1 MKSIRKV
8 TSGATVRGSHR
19 VTFAHDLESLQDP
32 LPTMRVVFNIHL
44 SPSALMTDSEIEK
57 PPKPQRKPLR
67 RLFGSL
73 VDFCASMENPEC
85 RQCDNCDCTYDSEHN
100 WKHTPQHADIEWIC
114 ENCTDCEQEE
124 KVPENV
130 ECPNCWCET
139 TQRELDSDGCFECG
153 LGTDTDDQG
162 LGIACDFCERS
173 YSDECDWVNGNR
185 ILVEHDISHDYLWVC
200 PHCQKDED
208 FLERLDA
215 EAEKYAEEYFRERHP
230 KKFNHVL
237 DQILESQ
244 GMILS
249 SACGMPLSTVLKIQL
264 QSLKYGGRGRRSGMV
279 HTNAKIERLSKR
291 LANLKQSD
299 TIFMA

>member
-8 TSGATVRGSHR
+8 TSSATERCSHR

-32 LPTMRVVFNIHL
+32 LPTVRVVFNIHL
-44 SPSALMTDSEIEK
+44 SPAALMTDSEIEQV
-57 PPKPQRKPLR
+57 PKPQRKPLR

-73 VDFCASMENPEC
+73 ASLCEMLDSEEFNPGC
-85 RQCDNCDCTYDSEHN
+85 RQCDDCDRTFAGDHD
-100 WKHTPQHADIEWIC
+100 WHHTPESKDHEWVCDRCHSDTEEKSAVEELAEKTSGISL
-114 ENCTDCEQEE
+114 DYPEE

-153 LGTDTDDQG
+153 LGTDTDEQG

-173 YSDECDWVNGNR
+173 YSDECDWLNGNR

-215 EAEKYAEEYFRERHP
+215 EAEKYAEEYFRDRHP

-237 DQILESQ
+237 DQILVS
-244 GMILS
+244 
-249 SACGMPLSTVLKIQL
+249 
-264 QSLKYGGRGRRSGMV
+264 
-279 HTNAKIERLSKR
+279 
-291 LANLKQSD
+291 
-299 TIFMA
+299 